1 MSIPAI
7 CRVPESLDES
17 VATRLNSET
26 FLIGVV
32 ENEIGD
38 ADAYSRVLKNFHGP
52 RDDISR

>member
-7 CRVPESLDES
+7 CRVPESLGES
-17 VATRLNSET
+17 VATRFNSET

-38 ADAYSRVLKNFHGP
+38 ADAYSRVLKNFHEP